1 MSTEIVSKHVMK
13 VPERLV
19 APIERINVPNH
30 LLNSSNSKLKNFI
43 YQVWFLLLF
52 FITNSGIFAKLERN
66 NLFEVSPVEIH
77 FSGYDIDSKEPKKYT
92 QTLRV
97 INISDQVQR
106 MTVLPPQTKY
116 FDVFYVKPVFNYYF

>member
-1 MSTEIVSKHVMK
+1 MDTIKK
-13 VPERLV
+13 F
-19 APIERINVPNH
+19 AF
-30 LLNSSNSKLKNFI
+30 NSSTPSMN
-43 YQVWFLLLF
+43 
-52 FITNSGIFAKLERN
+52 ERN
-66 NLFEVSPVEIH
+66 DLFEVSPIEIH

>member
-1 MSTEIVSKHVMK
+1 MI
-13 VPERLV
+13 P
-19 APIERINVPNH
+19 PP
-30 LLNSSNSKLKNFI
+30 
-43 YQVWFLLLF
+43 F

-66 NLFEVSPVEIH
+66 DLFEVSPIEIH

-116 FDVFYVKPVFNYYF
+116 FESGSALRGIVYFI